1 MLAGSTAEPLTAA
14 RQSSGQYN
22 PQLAHRW
29 AFFAK
34 TLLVLW
40 RIQPH
45 PSDDEEGASGEA
57 RPVFNPQYSLVAT
70 DEAALRTGGPEHWL
84 LDVFGLQYWRAAL
97 GWQLCKVEV
106 NC

>member
-1 MLAGSTAEPLTAA
+1 MP
-14 RQSSGQYN
+14 YN

-45 PSDDEEGASGEA
+45 PSDDEESASGEA
-57 RPVFNPQYSLVAT
+57 RPVFNPQYSLAAP
-70 DEAALRTGGPEHWL
+70 DRAALQTGGPEHRL
-84 LDVFGLQYWRAAL
+84 LHVLSLQYWLAAL
-97 GWQLCKVEV
+97 GWQLCREEMSG
-106 NC
+106 